1 MPARLPSVAGADLL
15 WLLELDFAG
24 RTFRFSTEPLDISKA
39 DGTAISY
46 PGGLD
51 DPGYQESLDR
61 FSHSIDEQTISL
73 ELVLPVNVPELIQM
87 GHLLGGGRAELSC
100 VLRQADT
107 IQQTY
112 EGRLV
117 VLSGSLSEPQY
128 GFPDQ
133 PAGYVATTIE
143 GSLTEDAGLFLS
155 ASQTISEDTFAAV
168 ATAGKDEHEGKPY
181 PMVFGTP
188 GAYQDGSG
196 NSKTTSGSPAYI
208 IDANTGATDNPAT
221 KLLIAGHHVNASTV
235 LIFDST
241 NYQSFSVTN
250 TTDDLGQ
257 QIAIVDTS
265 TPGDIDATEREF
277 WVGWNGDGG
286 MANPWSTA
294 AELQGAG
301 DVLRWALTYS
311 TMDIDHGAWAAA
323 ADFLNRFK
331 LAGYISD
338 PEATVWEWVSDL
350 AEPLPVT
357 LRKGAGGIYP
367 IIHDIRAR
375 PSDGIQIT
383 ASPEFQQISPVQIEG
398 QLSDIFNSIRI
409 GYAFRAKTSDP
420 KRYAVIGTK
429 ETGDPSSFSTTTT
442 RQSISRYGRRF
453 RSIDGPYIYDRTTAQ
468 LIVKNLADR
477 EALPPRQVDYR
488 ASARFAHISLGDVV
502 TLTDPDLSFTGQ
514 ACIVAGRAWDI
525 DSWIFTLLIDSIPD
539 RDDHAF

>member
-24 RTFRFSTEPLDISKA
+24 RTFRFSSEPVNIA
-39 DGTAISY
+39 AQDGTAISY

-61 FSHSIDEQTISL
+61 FSHSIDEQAISL
-73 ELVLPVNVPELIQM
+73 ELVLPVNVPEMIQK
-87 GHLLGGGRAELSC
+87 GHLLGGSRAELSC
-100 VLRQADT
+100 VLRQAGT

-112 EGRLV
+112 EARLV

-128 GFPDQ
+128 GFPES
-133 PAGYVATTIE
+133 PIGYIATSIE
-143 GSLTEDAGLFLS
+143 GSLTDDAGLFLS

-181 PMVFGTP
+181 PLVFGTP
-188 GAYQDGSG
+188 GAYRDGSG

-208 IDANTGATDNPAT
+208 VDVDTSNDKVEGLI
-221 KLLIAGHHVNASTV
+221 IAGHHVNASTV
-235 LIFDST
+235 LIFDS
-241 NYQSFSVTN
+241 SKSEAFSVTN
-250 TTDDLGQ
+250 TTDDLGH
-257 QIAIVDTS
+257 QIATVDPSGAS
-265 TPGDIDATEREF
+265 TIDPTEREF
-277 WVGWNGDGG
+277 WVGWNNGG
-286 MANPWSTA
+286 GLKNPWSTA
-294 AELQGAG
+294 TELEGAG

-311 TMDIDHGAWAAA
+311 TLEIDHGAWAAA

-338 PEATVWEWVSDL
+338 PEISVWEWVSDL
-350 AEPLPVT
+350 ADSLPVT
-357 LRKGAGGIYP
+357 IRKGPGGIYP
-367 IIHDIRAR
+367 IIHDLRASA
-375 PSDGIQIT
+375 SDGLQIT

-409 GYAFRAKTSDP
+409 GYAFQAKSSDP

-453 RSIDGPYIYDRTTAQ
+453 RSIDGPYVYDRTTAQ
-468 LIVKNLADR
+468 LIVKTLSDK
-477 EALPPRQVDYR
+477 EALPPRQIDYR
-488 ASARFAHISLGDVV
+488 ADPRFAHISLGDVI
-502 TLTDPDLSFTGQ
+502 TLTDPNLAFTDQ
-514 ACIVAGRAWDI
+514 ACIVAGKAWDL

-539 RDDHAF
+539 RDDRTF